1 MKKFR
6 LNPLGTLRRKH
17 SMSWLFIGLVMAFCV
32 SACSDDDDENTAPV
46 FPEKQAVDCNA
57 GDTKELTFDANADWQ
72 LLSSATWCRFVVDGN
87 EEYSLAGKA
96 GKQTVTLKITD
107 DAIKFD
113 EKSVARL
120 TLLMGTGKAV
130 IAEVSRNAKGRELK
144 IYDMDDNEIQAIEVG
159 YDEFKPFKVKANFRF
174 AATNRPEWL
183 VIEGNA
189 IVGTVN
195 EAVTGKVMMADD
207 AKYFKYVQEGELT
220 FADEEGLAS
229 YTFPLVYKGMNDKK
243 IFVTTPTTNVWGWTV
258 SLDGKTFIQEGSSS
272 ASTSTSTTTYKN
284 KISFTAQAFNDDF
297 EVVCVE
303 KSANEFYF
311 DGTEW
316 MRINKVG
323 ENIILTV
330 EERDQYLKDQERDGF
345 VFVFP
350 RAVYDAI
357 KDDLAGNILDY
368 SEPDGIKYE
377 YTQSNLLIQFTQKE
391 IKSGGGNEQKFV
403 VTDPMT
409 IEEIECTS
417 YEGGDASYFKTEYN
431 VSSIYE
437 IKAPHTLNNIK
448 APFDLE
454 DFKCYYFDDESQIS
468 TKGVYEQMDMNAVLI
483 ALEDEKGNVLV
494 DRDIF
499 MVVYD
504 AAGNGLMVIIRASN
518 QGNGGGGESGESAPF
533 TVTNNMLAPIA
544 CTVCTV
550 QGDADYF
557 KKQYDISELY
567 EITDSQA
574 SMTITLPGAAIQ
586 SFQCLKAENEADAP
600 GICEIIEDG
609 SLSIFEP
616 GGISEELFI
625 MFSDGTTTY
634 GLLVRAGSII

>member
-32 SACSDDDDENTAPV
+32 SACSDDDDENTALV

-195 EAVTGKVMMADD
+195 EAVTGKVMMSDD
-207 AKYFKYVQEGELT
+207 AKYFKYVQKGELT

-229 YTFPLVYKGMNDKK
+229 YTFPLVYNGMDRDE
-243 IFVTTPTTNVWGWTV
+243 ISVTTPTANVWGWTV

-272 ASTSTSTTTYKN
+272 ASTSTSTNTYKN

-391 IKSGGGNEQKFV
+391 IKSGGGNEQKFK

-409 IEEIECTS
+409 MENIECTS
-417 YEGGDASYFKTEYN
+417 YEGGDAGFFKDEYN
-431 VSSIYE
+431 VSAIYE
-437 IKAPHTLNNIK
+437 IKEPHTSNNVEP
-448 APFDLE
+448 PFPIE
-454 DFKCYYFDDESQIS
+454 KYSCYYFDDLTEIEYSATGPFEQYE
-468 TKGVYEQMDMNAVLI
+468 TGVNFYLKNT
-483 ALEDEKGNVLV
+483 
-494 DRDIF
+494 DRDLF
-499 MVVYD
+499 MVVHD

-533 TVTNNMLAPIA
+533 KVTSNMFPVA

-550 QGDADYF
+550 PGDADYF

-567 EITDSQA
+567 EISDSQE
-574 SMTITLPGAAIQ
+574 SMSITLPGAAIQ

-600 GICEIIEDG
+600 GICEITDDG

-625 MFSDGTTTY
+625 TFSDGTTTY

>member
-6 LNPLGTLRRKH
+6 LNPLGTLGRKH
-17 SMSWLFIGLVMAFCV
+17 SMSWLFIGLAMAFCV

-57 GDTKELTFDANADWQ
+57 GDTKELSFDANADWQ

-120 TLLMGTGKAV
+120 TLVMGTGKAV

-144 IYDMDDNEIQAIEVG
+144 IYDMDDNELQAIEVG
-159 YDEFKPFKVKANFRF
+159 YGEFKPFKVKANFRF

-195 EAVTGKVMMADD
+195 EAVTGKVMMSDD

-229 YTFPLVYKGMNDKK
+229 YTFPLVYKGMNDQK

-330 EERDQYLKDQERDGF
+330 EERDPYMKDQERDGF

-368 SEPDGIKYE
+368 SEPDGINYD
-377 YTQSNLLIQFTQKE
+377 YTQNNLLIQFTQKE
-391 IKSGGGNEQKFV
+391 IKNNAGNEQKFV

-417 YEGGDASYFKTEYN
+417 YEGGDAGYYKTAYN

-437 IKAPHTLNNIK
+437 IKEPHPSNNIK

-454 DFKCYYFDDESQIS
+454 DFKCYYLDNESEIPFS
-468 TKGVYEQMDMNAVLI
+468 EGIYEQQDMSAVLI
-483 ALEDEKGNVLV
+483 MLQGVE
-494 DRDIF
+494 RDVF
-499 MVVYD
+499 MTVHD
-504 AAGNGLMVIIRASN
+504 AAGNGMMVIIWASN
-518 QGNGGGGESGESAPF
+518 QGTGGGESGESAPF
-533 TVTNNMLAPIA
+533 TVTSNMGTPIA

-550 QGDADYF
+550 PGDADYF
-557 KKQYDISELY
+557 KGNYDISELY
-567 EITDSQA
+567 EISDSQA
-574 SMTITLPGAAIQ
+574 SMTITLDGAAIQ
-586 SFQCLKAENEADAP
+586 SFQCLKAANESEAP
-600 GICEIIEDG
+600 DICEIMDDG
-609 SLSIFEP
+609 SLIIFEQ

-625 MFSDGTTTY
+625 TFSDGTTTY
-634 GLLVRAGSII
+634 GLLVREGSII

>member
-1 MKKFR
+1 
-6 LNPLGTLRRKH
+6 
-17 SMSWLFIGLVMAFCV
+17 MSWLFIGLVMAFCV

-120 TLLMGTGKAV
+120 TLVMGTGKAV

-174 AATNRPEWL
+174 AATNRPKWL

-207 AKYFKYVQEGELT
+207 AKYFKYIQEGELT

-229 YTFPLVYKGMNDKK
+229 YTFPLVYNGMDRDE
-243 IFVTTPTTNVWGWTV
+243 ISVTTPTANVWGWTV

-272 ASTSTSTTTYKN
+272 ASTSTSTNTYKN

-330 EERDQYLKDQERDGF
+330 EERDPYLKDQERDGF

-391 IKSGGGNEQKFV
+391 IKNNGGNEQKFK

-417 YEGGDASYFKTEYN
+417 YEGGDAGFFKDEYN
-431 VSSIYE
+431 VSAIYE
-437 IKAPHTLNNIK
+437 IKEPHTSNNVEP
-448 APFDLE
+448 PFPIE
-454 DFKCYYFDDESQIS
+454 KYSCYYFDDLTEIEYSATGPFEQYE
-468 TKGVYEQMDMNAVLI
+468 TGVNFYLKNT
-483 ALEDEKGNVLV
+483 
-494 DRDIF
+494 DRDLF

-533 TVTNNMLAPIA
+533 KVTSNMFPVA

-550 QGDADYF
+550 PGDADYF

-567 EITDSQA
+567 EITDSQE

-600 GICEIIEDG
+600 GICEIMDDG

-616 GGISEELFI
+616 DGISEELFI

>member
-229 YTFPLVYKGMNDKK
+229 YTFPLVYNGMDRDE
-243 IFVTTPTTNVWGWTV
+243 ISVTTPTANVWGWTV

-272 ASTSTSTTTYKN
+272 ASTSTSTNTYKN

-377 YTQSNLLIQFTQKE
+377 YTQNNLLIQFTQKE
-391 IKSGGGNEQKFV
+391 IKNNGGNEQKFK
-403 VTDPMT
+403 VTDSMT
-409 IEEIECTS
+409 MENIECTT
-417 YEGGDASYFKTEYN
+417 YEGDDAGFFKNEYN
-431 VSSIYE
+431 VSAIYE
-437 IKAPHTLNNIK
+437 IKEPHTSNYIVP
-448 APFDLE
+448 PFPIE
-454 DFKCYYFDDESQIS
+454 KYNCYYFDDLTEMEFGDGTFEQYDA
-468 TKGVYEQMDMNAVLI
+468 GVNFYLKDT
-483 ALEDEKGNVLV
+483 

-557 KKQYDISELY
+557 KGHYDISELY
-567 EITDSQA
+567 EISDSQA

-625 MFSDGTTTY
+625 TFSDGTTTY